1 MSYLNPEALD
11 GGLDWVD
18 TTGTALHICSS
29 EPANFSAVA
38 SASLGSA
45 AVSVPAPTTATGGRK
60 VTVPA
65 VSGGT
70 VSTNGTATHWALTDG
85 TSVLVATNSL
95 ATSKSVTTDSGFSTT
110 AFDITFNDPS

>member
-18 TTGTALHICSS
+18 TNGTTLHICSS
-29 EPANFSAVA
+29 EPANFGAVS

-45 AVSVPAPTTATGGRK
+45 SVNVPAPSAATGGRK

-65 VSGGT
+65 VTGGT
-70 VSTNGTATHWALTDG
+70 VSTNGTASHWAITDG
-85 TSVLVATNSL
+85 TSVLVATGSL
-95 ATSKSVTTDSGFSTT
+95 SASKAVTTDSGFNTT
-110 AFDITFNDPS
+110 AFDITYNNPV

>member
-18 TTGTALHICSS
+18 TNGTTLHICSS
-29 EPANFSAVA
+29 EPANFAAVAGVSLGSSAVA
-38 SASLGSA
+38 
-45 AVSVPAPTTATGGRK
+45 VPAPSAATGGRK

-70 VSTNGTATHWALTDG
+70 VTTNGTATHWAVTDG

-95 ATSKSVTTDSGFSTT
+95 ATSKAVTTDSGFSTT
-110 AFDITFNDPS
+110 AFDITFNDPA